1 MTKVATKKPATVEIS
16 KPEETLPEVTEPT
29 TIPIAKLIEL
39 RTKNPNLTYQQIGDM
54 LGCSKVN
61 VINRLKPYKEEIES
75 LPTFK
80 KSRGDIL
87 ALVQSKLLNSLTLE
101 DIKGAS
107 LLQKVT
113 AMGVLYDKERLE
125 TGQSTSN
132 TSVLS
137 HVVEGLHEKL

>member
-1 MTKVATKKPATVEIS
+1 MNTQPTIIDEDYPEI
-16 KPEETLPEVTEPT
+16 TENE
-29 TIPIAKLIEL
+29 TIPIAKMLKL
-39 RTKNPNLTYQQIGDM
+39 KLDHPNLSYEKIGKL
-54 LGCSKVN
+54 LGCTKAN
-61 VINRLKPYKEEIES
+61 VIQRLRPYKDEIES
-75 LPTFK
+75 LPAFK
-80 KSRGDIL
+80 KNRGDIL
-87 ALVQSKLLNSLTLE
+87 AIVQNKLLNSISLD

-137 HVVEGLHEKL
+137 HVVQGLHEKL